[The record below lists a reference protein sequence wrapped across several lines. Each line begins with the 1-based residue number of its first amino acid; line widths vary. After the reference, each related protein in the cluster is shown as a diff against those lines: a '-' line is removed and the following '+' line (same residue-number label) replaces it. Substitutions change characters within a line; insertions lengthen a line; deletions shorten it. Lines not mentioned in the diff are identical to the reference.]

1 MSDGFIVEN
10 EKGRCYIFNGNG
22 YEPKKKKKIRS
33 WENAQEHNFYAPREK
48 EANKQKTQAFSSFF

>member
-22 YEPKKKKKIRS
+22 YEWYGHISKWR
-33 WENAQEHNFYAPREK
+33 
-48 EANKQKTQAFSSFF
+48 